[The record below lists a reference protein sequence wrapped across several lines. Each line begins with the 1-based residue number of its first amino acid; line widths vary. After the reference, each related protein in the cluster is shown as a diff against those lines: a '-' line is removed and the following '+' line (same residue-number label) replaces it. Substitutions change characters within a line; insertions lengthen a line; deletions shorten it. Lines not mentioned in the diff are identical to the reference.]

1 MSSVS
6 SIQTSAARRKVRY
19 AVVGLGHIAQVAVL
33 PAFAHA
39 RRNSRLTAIVS
50 GDPEKLALVGDKY
63 RVPVRGTYDDL
74 DACLRHVDAVYIATP
89 NTEHA
94 DIAVRAAHAGVHVLC
109 EKPLSTTD
117 ADCARIINACREAGV
132 RIMTAYRLHFE
143 PITIEVLELVRSGR
157 IGEPRYFTSEF
168 SMIAKPDNIRTRPET
183 GGGTLYDL
191 GVYCIN
197 AARMVFDA
205 EPNQVFA
212 YSIDGAR
219 SGFPGIDDTTAAMLR
234 FDGDR
239 LATFVTSFGAA
250 DASSYRIVGTEG
262 DICVDPAY
270 EYAEALGYQLTIGGK
285 TTKKRGKRVDQFAAE
300 LLYFSDCVLEDCDP
314 EPSADEGAWDLRII
328 DALYESSRTGESIS
342 LRPFDGDPGPSRDQA
357 MHRPPVRKPE
367 TVNVETPHE

>member
-1 MSSVS
+1 MKAP
-6 SIQTSAARRKVRY
+6 QARKKVRY

-39 RRNSRLTAIVS
+39 RRNSKLAAIIS
-50 GDPEKLALVGDKY
+50 GDADKLAKVGDKY
-63 RVPVRGTYDDL
+63 RVPVRGNFDEL
-74 DACLRHVDAVYIATP
+74 ESCLRAVDAVYVATP

-117 ADCARIINACREAGV
+117 AECERIIRACREAGV

-143 PITIEVLELVRSGR
+143 PITIEVLELVRSGK

-197 AARMVFDA
+197 AARMIFES
-205 EPNQVFA
+205 EPTQVFA

-219 SGFPGIDDTTAAMLR
+219 SGFPGVDDTTAAVLH
-234 FDGDR
+234 FNGDR

-270 EYAEALGYQLTIGGK
+270 EYAEALGYELTVGDK

-300 LLYFSDCVLEDCDP
+300 LLYFSDCVLEDREP
-314 EPSADEGAWDLRII
+314 EPSAEEGAWDLRII
-328 DALYESSRTGESIS
+328 DALYESARTGEAIS
-342 LRPFDGDPGPSRDQA
+342 LRAFGGDPGPSRSQSTS
-357 MHRPPVRKPE
+357 RPPVRKPE

>member
-1 MSSVS
+1 MSALVTDQVS
-6 SIQTSAARRKVRY
+6 ASRRKVRY

-50 GDPEKLALVGDKY
+50 GDPEKLAAVGDKY
-63 RVPVRGTYDDL
+63 RVPVRGSYDEL
-74 DACLRHVDAVYIATP
+74 DACLRNVDAVYIATP

-117 ADCARIINACREAGV
+117 ADCERIISACREAGV

-143 PITIEVLELVRSGR
+143 PITIEVLELVRSGT

-205 EPNQVFA
+205 EPTQVFA

-234 FDGDR
+234 FNGDR

-270 EYAEALGYQLTIGGK
+270 EYAEALGYELTIGEK

-300 LLYFSDCVLEDCDP
+300 LLYFSDCVLDDCEP

-328 DALYESSRTGESIS
+328 DALYESSRTGEPIS
-342 LRPFDGDPGPSRDQA
+342 LRPFDGEPGPSPDQA
-357 MHRPPVRKPE
+357 MRQPPVRKPE

>member
-1 MSSVS
+1 MNTSST
-6 SIQTSAARRKVRY
+6 IQTSAARRKVRY

-39 RRNSRLTAIVS
+39 RRNSRLTTIVS
-50 GDPEKLALVGDKY
+50 GDPEKLAQVGDKY
-63 RVPVRGTYDDL
+63 RVPVRGTYDEL
-74 DACLRHVDAVYIATP
+74 DACLRNVDAVYIATP

-117 ADCARIINACREAGV
+117 ADCARIISACREAGV

-143 PITIEVLELVRSGR
+143 PITVEVLELVRSGR

-191 GVYCIN
+191 GVYCVN

-219 SGFPGIDDTTAAMLR
+219 SGFPDVDETTAAMLR
-234 FDGDR
+234 FNGDR

-262 DICVDPAY
+262 DIRVDPAY
-270 EYAEALGYQLTIGGK
+270 EYAEALGYQLTIGGH
-285 TTKKRGKRVDQFAAE
+285 TTRKRGKRVDQFAAE
-300 LLYFSDCVLEDCDP
+300 LLYFSDCVLEDREP

-328 DALYESSRTGESIS
+328 DALYESSRTGEPIS
-342 LRPFDGDPGPSRDQA
+342 LRPFEGDPGPSRDQA
-357 MHRPPVRKPE
+357 MHQPPVRKPE
-367 TVNVETPHE
+367 TVNVDTPHE

>member
-1 MSSVS
+1 MTTVR
-6 SIQTSAARRKVRY
+6 TTASAERKAVRY

-50 GDPEKLALVGDKY
+50 GDPEKLSVVGDKY
-63 RVPVRGTYDDL
+63 RVPVRGNYDEL
-74 DACLRHVDAVYIATP
+74 DACLRQVDAVYIATP

-109 EKPLSTTD
+109 EKPLSATD
-117 ADCARIINACREAGV
+117 ADCARIIRACREADV

-183 GGGTLYDL
+183 GGGALYDL

-197 AARMVFDA
+197 AARMIFDA

-212 YSIDGAR
+212 YSINGAR
-219 SGFPGIDDTTAAMLR
+219 SGFPDIDDTTAAVLR
-234 FDGDR
+234 FNGDR

-270 EYAEALGYQLTIGGK
+270 EYAEALGYELTVGEE
-285 TTKKRGKRVDQFAAE
+285 TTKKRGKRVDQFAA
-300 LLYFSDCVLEDCDP
+300 
-314 EPSADEGAWDLRII
+314 
-328 DALYESSRTGESIS
+328 
-342 LRPFDGDPGPSRDQA
+342 
-357 MHRPPVRKPE
+357 
-367 TVNVETPHE
+367 

>member
-1 MSSVS
+1 LN
-6 SIQTSAARRKVRY
+6 TARRSGARRSHKKVRY

-39 RRNSRLTAIVS
+39 RRNSRLTTIVS
-50 GDPEKLALVGDKY
+50 GDPEKLSQVGDKY
-63 RVPVRGTYDDL
+63 RVSVRAGYDDL
-74 DACLRHVDAVYIATP
+74 DACLRNVDAVYIATP

-117 ADCARIINACREAGV
+117 ADCDRIIRACREAGV

-183 GGGTLYDL
+183 GGGVLYDL

-197 AARMVFDA
+197 AARMVFEA
-205 EPNQVFA
+205 EPSQVFA

-219 SGFPGIDDTTAAMLR
+219 SGFAGVDETTAATLR
-234 FDGDR
+234 FNGDR

-262 DICVDPAY
+262 SIRVNPAY
-270 EYAEALGYQLTIGGK
+270 EYAEALGYELTVGDS
-285 TTKKRGKRVDQFAAE
+285 TTRKRGKRVDQFAAE
-300 LLYFSDCVLEDCDP
+300 LLYFSDCILEDREP
-314 EPSADEGAWDLRII
+314 EPSAEEGAWDLRII
-328 DALYESSRTGESIS
+328 DALRESARTGAPIS
-342 LRPFDGDPGPSRDQA
+342 LRPFDGGPGPTHAQA
-357 MHRPPVRKPE
+357 MHLPPVRKPE
-367 TVNVETPHE
+367 TVNAETPHE